1 MLDLNRKAPPYFTYT
16 GGDWN
21 PLTYEEAAH
30 PSTSAVVAYR
40 GAKKFAEL
48 EAWNFV
54 ERGKCGFDL
63 VALCPP
69 MTFGPVVH
77 PISGVEKLNESNSML
92 WKVASG
98 TSPLPV
104 SRVPFWID
112 VRDLAQAHVGALDL
126 EAVRQGR
133 YTPAS
138 PERFSYGMVARI
150 IAEEFPELKEG
161 VSQEDQV
168 IDESHGLDGETAAKD
183 LQYQYH
189 SFKETV
195 RDLVSQALKMKQ
207 GA

>member
-1 MLDLNRKAPPYFTYT
+1 MLDLNRKAPPYFNYT

-30 PSTSAVVAYR
+30 PSTNAVVAYR

-54 ERGKCGFDL
+54 EQGKRGFDL

-77 PISGVEKLNESNSML
+77 PVSGVEKLNESNSML

-98 TSPLPV
+98 ASPLPV
-104 SRVPFWID
+104 TRVPFWID

-133 YTPAS
+133 YTLAS

-150 IAEEFPELKEG
+150 IAEEFPELKDG

-183 LQYQYH
+183 LRYQYH